1 MKRKHHKENIL
12 KFETPEFGV
21 MLKKKKMN
29 KQVINKK
36 KLNSKYLFW

>member
-21 MLKKKKMN
+21 MLKKKKKMN

-36 KLNSKYLFW
+36 N